1 MSHIGWAVLVLVM
14 LAQTAGAQGRPTGVA
29 GVTADSLPRV
39 ERPGGQGERGAH
51 ELRWHATAR
60 TEWTHGRLR
69 LTASGFFDA
78 LVARRQ
84 SSMITTAAIVRPEDV
99 VAELRF
105 DKADVRVGYGRVVWG
120 RLDEVP
126 PTDVIAPIDL
136 TRFFLDGRSE
146 ARMAVAHARA
156 RWIPSDRFQVETVLV
171 PQFRPSTFD
180 QLHESSSPF
189 SLRPT
194 SVCTAAGCVPLTF
207 ESQRPDVRWSHL
219 QGGTRASVTTGRVDW
234 AVSAYRGLE
243 SQALYEVAVPA
254 VGEGQPAA
262 PVLRGMHPRVTM
274 LGADAETV
282 KGEWGMRG
290 EVAWFPSRF
299 LSVRDGEP
307 AVPGQSLSA
316 GVGLDRK
323 AGAYRVAAN
332 TVWTRRAPERHAVT
346 HDVTMV
352 GIVERQFARETRV
365 VRAVG
370 VVSPDEGS
378 GFARLS
384 ASVNLRDGLWLDA
397 LAGVFWGTGTDA
409 LSRLGSRD
417 LVSLR
422 LKVFY

>member
-1 MSHIGWAVLVLVM
+1 MRRGAASLVLVA
-14 LAQTAGAQGRPTGVA
+14 LAQSAAAQWHPTGVI

-39 ERPGGQGERGAH
+39 ERQDRADDRGAH

-60 TEWTHGRLR
+60 TEWSAGRLK

-84 SSMITTAAIVRPEDV
+84 SSVTTTTAIVRPEDV

-105 DKADVRVGYGRVVWG
+105 EKADVRMGYGRVVWG
-120 RLDEVP
+120 RLDEVQ
-126 PTDVIAPIDL
+126 PTDVIVPIDL
-136 TRFFLDGRSE
+136 TRFFLEGRSE
-146 ARMAVAHARA
+146 ARMAVAHARG
-156 RWIPSDRFQVETVLV
+156 RWIPSDRFQIETVLV

-180 QLHESSSPF
+180 QLDEASSPF
-189 SLRPT
+189 SLRP
-194 SVCTAAGCVPLTF
+194 SRACAAAGCVPLAYV
-207 ESQRPDVRWSHL
+207 SQRPDVRWSHL
-219 QGGTRASVTTGRVDW
+219 QGGVRASTTTGRVDW
-234 AVSAYRGLE
+234 SVSTYRGFE
-243 SQALYEVAVPA
+243 GQALYELTTPSSD
-254 VGEGQPAA
+254 EGGPGS
-262 PVLRGMHPRVTM
+262 PVLRGVHPRFTM

-282 KGEWGMRG
+282 RGEWGLRG

-299 LSVRDGEP
+299 LTVRDGAP
-307 AVPGQSLSA
+307 AVSGQSLSA
-316 GVGLDRK
+316 GVGVDRK

-332 TVWTRRAPERHAVT
+332 TVLTRRAPVSSAVT
-346 HDVTMV
+346 NDVTMV
-352 GIVERQFARETRV
+352 GIVERQFARETRI

-378 GFARLS
+378 GFARVS

-409 LSRLGSRD
+409 LSRLDSRD

>member
-1 MSHIGWAVLVLVM
+1 VTWIGWAALLLGM
-14 LAQTAGAQGRPTGVA
+14 LAQTAGAQGRPTGVV

-39 ERPGGQGERGAH
+39 QRPGGIGERGAH
-51 ELRWHATAR
+51 EVRWHATAR
-60 TEWTHGRLR
+60 TEWTQGRLR

-84 SSMITTAAIVRPEDV
+84 SSTITTAAIVRPEDV

-120 RLDEVP
+120 RLDEVQ
-126 PTDVIAPIDL
+126 PTDVISPIDL

-146 ARMAVAHARA
+146 ARLAVAHART
-156 RWIPSDRFQVETVLV
+156 RWIPSERFQIETVLV

-180 QLHESSSPF
+180 QLDESSSPF

-194 SVCTAAGCVPLTF
+194 SVCAVAGCVPLTF

-234 AVSAYRGLE
+234 AVSAYRGFE
-243 SQALYEVAVPA
+243 GQALYDVAVPA
-254 VGEGQPAA
+254 VGDGQPAA
-262 PVLRGMHPRVTM
+262 PVLHGVHPRFTM

-282 KGEWGMRG
+282 KGEWGVRG
-290 EVAWFPSRF
+290 EMAWFPSRS

-307 AVPGQSLSA
+307 AVAGQSLSA
-316 GVGLDRK
+316 GVGVDRK

-346 HDVTMV
+346 HDVTVV
-352 GIVERQFARETRV
+352 GILERNFARETRIL
-365 VRAVG
+365 RAVG

-384 ASVNLRDGLWLDA
+384 TSVNLRDGWWVDA
-397 LAGVFWGTGTDA
+397 VAGMFWGAGTDA
-409 LSRLGSRD
+409 LSRLRSRD